1 MFKRFS
7 TDESISGHSA
17 MKSSA
22 QRNVREKLIE
32 QMPAITEYI
41 LDLLPKKEKGLSVR
55 CGGSI
60 TLVANQSGDP
70 LFFQFRTNAFMP
82 ALRILH
88 KYPMLLP
95 VYRVDKG
102 AIRHVINGADIMAP
116 GVRGCD
122 PDVERDQVVAIF
134 AEGKEHAIAVG
145 VAKMTASEIG
155 EKKTGIAVENAHY
168 LGDGLWKTVNLH

>member
-1 MFKRFS
+1 
-7 TDESISGHSA
+7 

-22 QRNVREKLIE
+22 QRNVRDKLIE
-32 QMPAITEYI
+32 QMPSVEDYM

-55 CGGSI
+55 CAGSV
-60 TLVANQSGDP
+60 TLIANQGGEP

-82 ALRILH
+82 VLRVLH

-95 VYRVDKG
+95 IYRVDKG
-102 AIRHVINGADIMAP
+102 AVRHVINGADIMAP

-122 PDVERDQVVAIF
+122 PNVQRDQVVAIF

-145 VAKMTASEIG
+145 VAKMTAAEIG
-155 EKKTGIAVENAHY
+155 EKKSGIAVENAHY
-168 LGDGLWKTVNLH
+168 LSDGLWKTENLH